1 MDEMKK
7 TAAVIVA
14 SDKGYA
20 GQREDKSG
28 PAARE
33 ILESAGYEV
42 VDVSVLPDSRYMI
55 TGKLFEYCDR
65 EVNLIIT
72 SGGTGLSERD
82 VTPEAT
88 RDVIEREVPGI
99 ATAILVNSLKITERA
114 MLTRLTAGVRGKTLI
129 VNLPGSPK
137 AVKEDLEFILPTIE
151 HGIEILT
158 GRASECARED

>member
-1 MDEMKK
+1 MGAIKK

-20 GQREDKSG
+20 GLREDRSG
-28 PAARE
+28 PAAKE
-33 ILESAGYEV
+33 LLESAGYEV

-88 RDVIEREVPGI
+88 RDVIEREVP
-99 ATAILVNSLKITERA
+99 AILTHSLSITPRA

-129 VNLPGSPK
+129 INLPGSPK
-137 AVKEDLEFILPTIE
+137 AVREDLEFVLPTLE

-158 GRASECARED
+158 GAAAECARED